1 MVICGN
7 QLLPVPVVKKKRYIF
22 VVIAIAKIA
31 IPVKKRITTRFVS
44 HDSCRLR
51 YFYCIFCH
59 F

>member
-7 QLLPVPVVKKKRYIF
+7 QLLPIPWLKKRYIF

-31 IPVKKRITTRFVS
+31 IPIKKRITTRFVS
-44 HDSCRLR
+44 HDFCRLR